1 MPLLSREN
9 RPWPVS
15 DRPWVMKQVWH
26 DLLFAHWPVE
36 AAALRSLIP
45 PALELETFDG
55 AAWLGII
62 PFRMTG
68 VTPRWVPPLPWFS
81 AFLELN
87 VRTYVSDGTKPGV
100 WFFSLDAANSFPV
113 AAGRRL
119 FSLPYYRADME
130 LRREG
135 SMLEYRSVRTDPRG
149 PNAELAAQYEPTA
162 PAEAPSE
169 SLTRWLTYRYCLYA
183 ARKDGRLFR
192 TEIDH
197 GPWPLQIAQ
206 AQFRINTMA
215 NPLGVRLVGKPLCH
229 FSKML
234 AVNIWAPTSI

>member
-1 MPLLSREN
+1 MPVRTAENPLSGLAVRDGYMTEVTVGQLVGIWRMPLLSREN
-9 RPWPVS
+9 RPWPVP

-100 WFFSLDAANSFPV
+100 WFFSLDAANSFAV

-119 FSLPYYRADME
+119 FSLPYYRA
-130 LRREG
+130 
-135 SMLEYRSVRTDPRG
+135 
-149 PNAELAAQYEPTA
+149 
-162 PAEAPSE
+162 
-169 SLTRWLTYRYCLYA
+169 
-183 ARKDGRLFR
+183 
-192 TEIDH
+192 
-197 GPWPLQIAQ
+197 
-206 AQFRINTMA
+206 
-215 NPLGVRLVGKPLCH
+215 
-229 FSKML
+229 
-234 AVNIWAPTSI
+234 